1 MLTRLE
7 LLGSDDA
14 AGDAVGVEIVLVR
27 VVVVVEA
34 PGDHG
39 ERWNYCRIADAD
51 VVRSGETGRG
61 GGRGAGGDSG
71 AGAGVVKEGKTKK
84 ESVGDCIGLST
95 RVMYSGS
102 VTQRAGQ
109 PSSPAPTTGREVVI
123 GCAGERALGGLGLM
137 RDGEGRRE
145 FGGLGGCQF
154 FVLVGN

>member
-34 PGDHG
+34 SGDHG

-51 VVRSGETGRG
+51 VVRSGGNGG

-71 AGAGVVKEGKTKK
+71 AGAGVVKEGKKKK

-109 PSSPAPTTGREVVI
+109 PWSPAPTTG
-123 GCAGERALGGLGLM
+123 
-137 RDGEGRRE
+137 GRW
-145 FGGLGGCQF
+145 
-154 FVLVGN
+154 

>member
-34 PGDHG
+34 SGDHG

-51 VVRSGETGRG
+51 VVRSGGNG
-61 GGRGAGGDSG
+61 GGGGVLAATS
-71 AGAGVVKEGKTKK
+71 GAGVVKEGKKKK

-95 RVMYSGS
+95 RVMYSRS

-123 GCAGERALGGLGLM
+123 GCAGERALGGLRLV
-137 RDGEGRRE
+137 RDGEGCRE